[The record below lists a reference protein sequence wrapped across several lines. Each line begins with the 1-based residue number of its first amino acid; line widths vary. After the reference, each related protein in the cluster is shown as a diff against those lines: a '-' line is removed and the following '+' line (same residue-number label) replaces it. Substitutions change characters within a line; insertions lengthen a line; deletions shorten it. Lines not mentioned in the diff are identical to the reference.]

1 LHASSE
7 WARSSGP
14 AALKITVEKLI
25 SFQGDTM
32 KLRVILVFVLLAAAS
47 LAAQTFRGTI
57 LGTVTDAQGAVVAG
71 AKVTVK
77 NAGTGL
83 ERTTE
88 TGASGDYSFPELPLG
103 TYTVTV
109 TLAGFQTFVA
119 KDVTVDVSTEAR
131 VDVRMTPGQVS
142 QRVEVSAEVPL
153 IETTNN
159 TLGGRID
166 AAEIANLPVN
176 GRDFVKL
183 ATLVPGSGAD
193 ANGDSDSPGALGT
206 FSINGNRGRA
216 NNFLLDGTDM
226 NDGYRNDP
234 AINEGGVFGTPATL
248 LPTDAVAEAG
258 LLSNMEAEYGRNSG
272 GVMNIVTKSGT
283 NTLHGSAF
291 EYFRNNALDARNYFN
306 CAVTTAN
313 CTAEPQDSFHNNQ
326 FGGSLGGAIVKD
338 KTFYFL
344 SYEGWR
350 ELGGIPT
357 TSNVPTQAEVN
368 AYTGGGNTINPVIVS
383 LLARNPWS
391 IALPAT
397 GTNGNPYATVQ
408 VTDPFKNRVDSLIA
422 KLDQHLP
429 GGDLLTGRYYF
440 GDSDQSF
447 PLGLGGGTT
456 VPGFNST
463 TPTRVQ
469 VVSLSYTHVWSPK
482 LVMEARGGWVRFAEG
497 FFPQDSNFD
506 PDSIGMNTG
515 VTGRPVDYGLPQIAF
530 SDGTSN
536 LGGSGSF
543 PRQRFDSNWQYFT
556 NLSYTSGK
564 HNIKFGYEF
573 RRSTINQIYDLGFRG
588 KLEFATFD
596 DFLAGNITNGGSQFA
611 GNSHRIT
618 HENNDG
624 FYVQDNYRMT
634 RNVTLNFGLRW
645 DYFGVVYAANHDFS
659 LFNAASDSLQQV
671 GVAGG
676 PSSLYPKDL
685 NNFAPRLSVAY
696 DVFGTGKTVLRAGW
710 GLFYDAFAQDLFEG
724 HAPFNTFNAG
734 PAYNG
739 IGSDAIQSAST
750 VATTIQNGVPI
761 FGGFGNTGDVWTVDQ
776 RLRTPYVY
784 NYNLNVEQALGNKM
798 ALTVGYVGSQGVK
811 LFRFID
817 LNQHD
822 PATGFF
828 PYPNFNIIN
837 QTQTTA
843 DSHYNS
849 LQTTWNL
856 RNWHGVNSQLVYTW
870 SHSIDTA
877 SDEDDNVPNA
887 AQPDNSFNPAA
898 EKANSSFD
906 ARNRLIWML
915 NYPLPSSSKSR
926 MLTNGWAIDGL
937 LRITSGEPYNV
948 VSFSDY
954 NNTNEFLERPDVVGD
969 PQAGVRAPYQFLN
982 LTALAAPCDWQPGVG
997 CVPGSSHFGNLRRN
1011 AFTGPAFRNYDFAV
1025 SKTTK
1030 LGERVNMDLRAD
1042 FFNIFNH
1049 PNFGN
1054 PLMPNFSVNLENNG
1068 SVTPLNPLSA
1078 ACTTAPY
1085 TGCRAV
1091 GPGFLPITATPD
1103 VAAGEPF
1110 VGGGGARNIQLS
1122 LRFSF

>member
-1 LHASSE
+1 
-7 WARSSGP
+7 
-14 AALKITVEKLI
+14 
-25 SFQGDTM
+25 M
-32 KLRVILVFVLLAAAS
+32 KVRILVFVLLAAVS
-47 LAAQTFRGTI
+47 LSAQTFRGTI
-57 LGTVTDAQGAVVAG
+57 LGTVTDPQGAVVAG
-71 AKVTVK
+71 AKVTVT
-77 NAGTGL
+77 NVGTGL
-83 ERTTE
+83 ERSTDTS
-88 TGASGDYSFPELPLG
+88 TDGTYSLPELPIG

-109 TLAGFQTFVA
+109 TQAGFQTSVA
-119 KDVTVDVSTEAR
+119 KDVAVDVSAEDR

-142 QRVEVSAEVPL
+142 QRVEVTAEVPM
-153 IETTNN
+153 IETASN
-159 TLGGRID
+159 TLGGKIE
-166 AAEIANLPVN
+166 ASQIASLPVN

-283 NTLHGSAF
+283 NNLHGSGF

-306 CAVTTAN
+306 CAVSTAYCN
-313 CTAEPQDSFHNNQ
+313 AGPQDSFHNNQ
-326 FGGSLGGAIVKD
+326 FGGSLGGAIIKD

-368 AYTGGGNTINPVIVS
+368 AFGSANVNPVIAS

-391 IALPAT
+391 IPLPAT
-397 GTNGNPYATVQ
+397 GNNGNPYATVE
-408 VTDPFKNRVDSLIA
+408 VTDPFKNRVDSLIV

-447 PLGLGGGTT
+447 PLALGGGTT
-456 VPGFNST
+456 VPGYNAT

-497 FFPQDSNFD
+497 FFPQDSTFD
-506 PDSIGMNTG
+506 PSSIGMNNG
-515 VTGRPVDYGLPQIAF
+515 VTGRPIDYGLPVISF
-530 SDGTSN
+530 SDGTSG
-536 LGGSGSF
+536 LGSNGSY
-543 PRQRFDSNWQYFT
+543 PRQRYDSNWQYFT

-611 GNSHRIT
+611 GNSHRVT

-624 FYVQDNYRMT
+624 FYVQDNYRIT
-634 RNVTLNFGLRW
+634 RNVTLNLGLRW
-645 DYFGVVYAANHDFS
+645 DYFGVIYAENHDFS
-659 LFNAASDSLQQV
+659 LFNAANDSLQQV
-671 GVAGG
+671 GVGGG

-685 NNFAPRLSVAY
+685 NNFAPRLSGAY

-724 HAPFNTFNAG
+724 HYPFNTFNAG

-739 IGSDAIQSAST
+739 VGADAIQSAST

-761 FGGFGNTGDVWTVDQ
+761 FGGFGPTADAWTVDQ

-784 NYNLNVEQALGNKM
+784 NYNLNVEQALTSKM

-822 PATGFF
+822 PSTGAF
-828 PYPNFNIIN
+828 PYANFNIIN

-843 DSHYNS
+843 TSHYNS

-856 RNWHGVNSQLVYTW
+856 RNWRGINSQLVYTW

-887 AQPDNSFNPAA
+887 AQPDNSHNPAA

-915 NYPLPSSSKSR
+915 NYALPNSAKAKL
-926 MLTNGWAIDGL
+926 LTNGWAIDGL
-937 LRITSGEPYNV
+937 LRVTSGEPYNV

-954 NNTNEFLERPDVVGD
+954 NNTNEFIERPDVVGN
-969 PQAGVRAPYQFLN
+969 PQAGVQAPYQFLN

-997 CVPGSSHFGNLRRN
+997 CVPGTAHFGDLRRN
-1011 AFTGPAFRNYDFAV
+1011 AFTGPGFRNYDFAL

-1030 LGERVNMDLRAD
+1030 LGERVNLDLRAD

-1054 PLMPNFSVNLENNG
+1054 PLMPLFSVNLENNG
-1068 SVTPLNPLSA
+1068 SVAPLNPNSA

-1122 LRFSF
+1122 LRVSF

>member
-1 LHASSE
+1 
-7 WARSSGP
+7 
-14 AALKITVEKLI
+14 
-25 SFQGDTM
+25 M
-32 KLRVILVFVLLAAAS
+32 KLRFWMVFILLSTAVLVG
-47 LAAQTFRGTI
+47 QTFRGTI
-57 LGTVTDAQGAVVAG
+57 LGTVTDPSGAIVAG
-71 AKVTVK
+71 ATVK
-77 NAGTGL
+77 VRNLGTGL
-83 ERTTE
+83 ERTT
-88 TGASGDYSFPELPLG
+88 TTSADGSYSVPELPLG
-103 TYTVTV
+103 TYSVTV
-109 TLAGFQTFVA
+109 TQTGFQTAVTN
-119 KDVTVDVSTEAR
+119 DVEVNVSAEAR
-131 VDVRMTPGQVS
+131 VDVRMAPGQVS
-142 QRVEVSAEVPL
+142 ERVEVNADVPM
-153 IETTNN
+153 IETNSN
-159 TLGGRID
+159 TLGGTID
-166 AAEIANLPVN
+166 ASQIANLPVN

-183 ATLVPGSGAD
+183 ATLVPGAGAD

-206 FSINGNRGRA
+206 FSVNGNRGRA

-283 NTLHGSAF
+283 NHLHGSGF
-291 EYFRNNALDARNYFN
+291 EYFRNSALDARNFFN

-313 CTAEPQDSFHNNQ
+313 CNAQPQDAFHNNQ
-326 FGGSLGGAIVKD
+326 FGGSLGGAIIKD
-338 KTFYFL
+338 KTFFFL

-350 ELGGIPT
+350 ETGGIPT
-357 TSNVPTQAEVN
+357 TASVPTQAEVN
-368 AYTGGGNTINPVIVS
+368 AYTGGGGTINSVIAS

-391 IALPAT
+391 IPLPA
-397 GTNGNPYATVQ
+397 GTDAVTPATVQ

-422 KLDQHLP
+422 KLDQHLH
-429 GGDLLTGRYYF
+429 GGDLLTARYFF

-456 VPGFNST
+456 VPGYNST

-469 VVSLSYTHVWSPK
+469 VVSLSYTHIWTPK
-482 LVMEARGGWVRFAEG
+482 VVMEARGGWVRFAEG
-497 FFPQDSNFD
+497 FFPQDSHFD
-506 PDSIGMNTG
+506 PNSIGMNTG
-515 VTGRPVDYGLPQIAF
+515 VTGRPIDYGLPQIAF
-530 SDGTSN
+530 SDGTSG

-556 NLSYTSGK
+556 NLSYNTGK
-564 HNIKFGYEF
+564 HSIKFGYEF

-588 KLEFATFD
+588 KLKFSSFAGDPTVTDPKNALFPGNS
-596 DFLAGNITNGGSQFA
+596 FLAGVPFNGGSQFG

-624 FYVQDNYRMT
+624 FYVQDNYRVT
-634 RNVTLNFGLRW
+634 RNLTLNLGLRW
-645 DYFGVVYAANHDFS
+645 DYFGVIYAQNHDFS

-685 NNFAPRLSVAY
+685 NNFAPRFSVAY
-696 DVFGTGKTVLRAGW
+696 DVFGAGKTVVRAGW

-739 IGSDAIQSAST
+739 IGPAAIQSAST
-750 VATTIQNGVPI
+750 VASTIVSGDPI
-761 FGGFGNTGDVWTVDQ
+761 FGGFGNTGDAWTVDH

-784 NYNLNVEQALGNKM
+784 NYNLNVEQSLGRNV
-798 ALTVGYVGSQGVK
+798 AFTVGYVGSQGVK
-811 LFRFID
+811 LFRFVD

-822 PATGFF
+822 PATGAF

-837 QTQTTA
+837 QTQTSAT
-843 DSHYNS
+843 SHYNS
-849 LQTTWNL
+849 LQATLNL
-856 RNWHGVNSQLVYTW
+856 RNWRGVTSQLVYTL

-887 AQPDNSFNPAA
+887 AQPDNSLNPAA

-906 ARNRLIWML
+906 ARHRFIWML
-915 NYPLPSSSKSR
+915 NYALPNSSKAPL
-926 MLTNGWAIDGL
+926 LTNGWAIDGL

-954 NNTNEFLERPDVVGD
+954 NGTNEFLERPDVVGN
-969 PQAGVRAPYQFLN
+969 PQAGVHAPYQFLN
-982 LTALAAPCDWQPGVG
+982 LSALAAPCDWDPVAHDCAGGQ
-997 CVPGSSHFGNLRRN
+997 HFGNLRRN
-1011 AFTGPAFRNYDFAV
+1011 AFLGPAFHNFDFSL
-1025 SKTTK
+1025 SKDTK
-1030 LGERVNMDLRAD
+1030 LGEKVNMQFRAD

-1054 PLMPNFSVNLENNG
+1054 PLMPAFSVNLENNG
-1068 SVTPLNPLSA
+1068 TVTPLNTTTGPCSSA
-1078 ACTTAPY
+1078 GAPNY

-1091 GPGFLPITATPD
+1091 GPGFLPIFGTPD
-1103 VAAGEPF
+1103 VVAGEPF
-1110 VGGGGARNIQLS
+1110 IGGGGARNIQVAVK
-1122 LRFSF
+1122 FTF

>member
-1 LHASSE
+1 
-7 WARSSGP
+7 
-14 AALKITVEKLI
+14 
-25 SFQGDTM
+25 M
-32 KLRVILVFVLLAAAS
+32 RVRMILGLVLLAATAVVG
-47 LAAQTFRGTI
+47 QTFRGTI
-57 LGTVTDAQGAVVAG
+57 LGTVTDNSGAMISG
-71 AKVTVK
+71 ATVKVTNV
-77 NAGTGL
+77 GTGL
-83 ERTTE
+83 ERTTQ
-88 TGASGDYSFPELPLG
+88 TSGEGSYTVPELQIG

-109 TLAGFQTFVA
+109 SQSGFETVVE
-119 KDVTVDVSTEAR
+119 KNVTVDVSAEAR

-142 QRVEVSAEVPL
+142 QKIEVTAEVPMV
-153 IETTNN
+153 ETNSN
-159 TLGGRID
+159 TLGGTIE
-166 AAEIANLPVN
+166 ASQIANLPVN

-248 LPTDAVAEAG
+248 LPTDSIAEAG

-283 NTLHGSAF
+283 NDLHGSGF
-291 EYFRNNALDARNYFN
+291 EFFRNNALDARNYFN

-313 CTAEPQDSFHNNQ
+313 CNAEPQDAFHNNQ
-326 FGGSLGGAIVKD
+326 FGGSLGGAIIKD

-350 ELGGIPT
+350 ETGGIPT
-357 TSNVPTQAEVN
+357 TASVPTQAEVN
-368 AYTGGGNTINPVIVS
+368 AFGAANINPVMAK

-391 IALPAT
+391 IPLPA
-397 GTNGNPYATVQ
+397 GTDAFTPATVQ

-422 KLDQHLP
+422 KLDQHLR
-429 GGDLLTGRYYF
+429 GGDLLTGRYFF

-456 VPGFNST
+456 VPGYNST

-497 FFPQDSNFD
+497 FFPQDSNFN
-506 PDSIGMNTG
+506 PSSIGMNTG
-515 VTGRPVDYGLPQIAF
+515 VTRAIDFGLPQIAF
-530 SDGTSN
+530 SDGTSG

-543 PRQRFDSNWQYFT
+543 PRQRYDSNWQYFT
-556 NLSYTSGK
+556 NFSYTRGK
-564 HNIKFGYEF
+564 HNIKFGYEY

-588 KLEFATFD
+588 KLKFATFD
-596 DFLAGNITNGGSQFA
+596 DFLAGNITNGGSQF
-611 GNSHRIT
+611 GGDSHRIT
-618 HENNDG
+618 HENNHG
-624 FYVQDNYRMT
+624 FYVQDNYRIT
-634 RNVTLNFGLRW
+634 RNVTLNLGLRW
-645 DYFGVVYAANHDFS
+645 DYFGVIYAQNHDFS
-659 LFNAASDSLQQV
+659 LFNAATDSLQQV

-685 NNFAPRLSVAY
+685 NNFAPRVSVAY
-696 DVFGTGKTVLRAGW
+696 DVFGSGKTIVRAGW
-710 GLFYDAFAQDLFEG
+710 GMFYDAFAQDLFEG

-739 IGSDAIQSAST
+739 VGPAAIQSAST
-750 VATTIQNGVPI
+750 VVPTIQSGVPI
-761 FGGFGNTGDVWTVDQ
+761 FGGFGNTADAWTVDHN
-776 RLRTPYVY
+776 LRTPYVY

-798 ALTVGYVGSQGVK
+798 AFTVGYVGSSGIK
-811 LFRFID
+811 LFRFVD

-822 PATGFF
+822 PATGNF

-837 QTQTTA
+837 QTQTSAT
-843 DSHYNS
+843 SNYNS

-856 RNWHGVNSQLVYTW
+856 RNWRGLNSQLVYTW

-887 AQPDNSFNPAA
+887 AQPDNSLNPRA
-898 EKANSSFD
+898 EAANSSFD

-915 NYPLPSSSKSR
+915 NYALPNSPSAR
-926 MLTNGWAIDGL
+926 LLTNGWAIDGL
-937 LRITSGEPYNV
+937 LRLTSGQPYNV

-954 NNTNEFLERPDVVGD
+954 NNTNEFLERPDVIGNA
-969 PQAGVRAPYQFLN
+969 QAGVHAPYQFLN
-982 LTALAAPCDWQPGVG
+982 LSALAAPCDWNPVAGG
-997 CVPGSSHFGNLRRN
+997 CVAGSAHFGDLRRN
-1011 AFTGPAFRNYDFAV
+1011 AFPGPAFRNFDFAL
-1025 SKTTK
+1025 SKNTK
-1030 LGERVNMDLRAD
+1030 VGERVNVELRAD

-1068 SVTPLNPLSA
+1068 TVAPLNPTGGGCA
-1078 ACTTAPY
+1078 NAPLY
-1085 TGCRAV
+1085 KGCRAV
-1091 GPGFLPITATPD
+1091 GPGFLPIFGTPD
-1103 VAAGEPF
+1103 VVAGEPF
-1110 VGGGGARNIQLS
+1110 IGGGGARNIQLS
-1122 LRFSF
+1122 LRVSF

>member
-1 LHASSE
+1 MK
-7 WARSSGP
+7 AR
-14 AALKITVEKLI
+14 I
-25 SFQGDTM
+25 
-32 KLRVILVFVLLAAAS
+32 ILVFVFFAAVS

-57 LGTVTDAQGAVVAG
+57 LGTVTDPQGAVVAG

-77 NAGTGL
+77 NVGTGL
-83 ERTTE
+83 ERTSE
-88 TGASGDYSFPELPLG
+88 TSADGTYSLPELPIG

-109 TLAGFQTFVA
+109 IQAGFRISVA
-119 KDVTVDVSTEAR
+119 KDVVVDVSAEAR
-131 VDVRMTPGQVS
+131 VDVRMTPGQLS
-142 QRVEVSAEVPL
+142 QKVEVTAEVPMV
-153 IETTNN
+153 ETTSN
-159 TLGGRID
+159 TLGGTIE
-166 AAEIANLPVN
+166 ASQIANLPVN

-226 NDGYRNDP
+226 NDGFRNDP

-283 NTLHGSAF
+283 NDLHGSVF

-306 CAVTTAN
+306 VAGPTNTPIGLINAQR
-313 CTAEPQDSFHNNQ
+313 QDSFHNNQ
-326 FGGSLGGAIVKD
+326 FGGSLGGAVIKD
-338 KTFYFL
+338 KTFYFV

-357 TSNVPTQAEVN
+357 TSNVPTQAEITAYEAGGVN
-368 AYTGGGNTINPVIVS
+368 TVNPVIQN

-391 IALPAT
+391 IPLPLT
-397 GTNGNPYATVQ
+397 GTNGNPYATVG

-456 VPGFNST
+456 VPGYNST

-469 VVSLSYTHVWSPK
+469 VISLSYTHVLSPK
-482 LVMEARGGWVRFAEG
+482 MVLEARGGWVRFAEG
-497 FFPQDSNFD
+497 FFPQDGNFD
-506 PDSIGMNTG
+506 PNSIGMNTG
-515 VTGRPVDYGLPQIAF
+515 VTGRPIDYGLPQIAF
-530 SDGTSN
+530 SDGTSG

-543 PRQRFDSNWQYFT
+543 PRQRYDSNWQYFT

-573 RRSTINQIYDLGFRG
+573 RRSTINQIYDNGFRG
-588 KLEFATFD
+588 KLKFATFG
-596 DFLAGNITNGGSQFA
+596 DFLAGDISNGGSQTA
-611 GNSHRIT
+611 GDSHRIT

-634 RNVTLNFGLRW
+634 RNLTLNLGLRW
-645 DYFGVVYAANHDFS
+645 DYFGVIYAQNNDFS
-659 LFNAASDSLQQV
+659 LFNAATDSLQQV
-671 GVAGG
+671 GVGSG

-724 HAPFNTFNAG
+724 HAPFNTVNAG

-739 IGSDAIQSAST
+739 IGPAAIQFGSAPSGSMI
-750 VATTIQNGVPI
+750 ANGVPI
-761 FGGFGNTGDVWTVDQ
+761 FGGFGNTTDIWTVDPS
-776 RLRTPYVY
+776 LRTPYVY
-784 NYNLNVEQALGNKM
+784 NYNLNIEQALGRDM
-798 ALTVGYVGSQGVK
+798 AFTLGYVGSQGVK

-822 PATGFF
+822 PATGTF
-828 PYPNFNIIN
+828 PFAGWNIIN
-837 QTQTTA
+837 QTQTSAT
-843 DSHYNS
+843 SHYNS
-849 LQTTWNL
+849 LQATWNL
-856 RNWHGVNSQLVYTW
+856 RNWRGITSQLVYTW

-906 ARNRLIWML
+906 ARNRLIWMM
-915 NYPLPSSSKSR
+915 NYALPNSSKAKL
-926 MLTNGWAIDGL
+926 LTNGWAIDGL
-937 LRITSGEPYNV
+937 LRISSGEPYNI

-954 NNTNEFLERPDVVGD
+954 NNTNEFLERPDVVGN
-969 PQAGVRAPYQFLN
+969 PQAGVQAPYQYLN

-997 CVPGSSHFGNLRRN
+997 CVPGSAHFGDLRRN
-1011 AFTGPAFRNYDFAV
+1011 AFTGPAFRNYDFAL

-1068 SVTPLNPLSA
+1068 SVTPLNPGSA
-1078 ACTTAPY
+1078 ACTNAPSY

>member
-1 LHASSE
+1 MKARVVLAS
-7 WARSSGP
+7 
-14 AALKITVEKLI
+14 II
-25 SFQGDTM
+25 SVFIVLATM
-32 KLRVILVFVLLAAAS
+32 S
-47 LAAQTFRGTI
+47 LSAQTFRGTI
-57 LGTVTDAQGAVVAG
+57 MGTVTDASGAVVAG
-71 AKVTVK
+71 ANVTVK

-83 ERTTE
+83 ERSTQTSAE
-88 TGASGDYSFPELPLG
+88 GTYSLPELPIG
-103 TYTVTV
+103 TYSVTV
-109 TLAGFQTFVA
+109 TQAGFQTYVA
-119 KDVTVDVSTEAR
+119 KDVIVDVSAEHR
-131 VDVRMTPGQVS
+131 VDAKLAAGQVS
-142 QRVEVSAEVPL
+142 QSVEVSANIPL
-153 IETTNN
+153 IETTSN
-159 TLGGRID
+159 TLGGTID
-166 AAEIANLPVN
+166 ATQISNLPVN

-183 ATLVPGSGAD
+183 ATLVPGAGAD

-206 FSINGNRGRA
+206 FSVNGNRGRA
-216 NNFLLDGTDM
+216 NNYLIDGTDM

-283 NTLHGSAF
+283 NSMHGSVF

-306 CAVTTAN
+306 CAVTTAFCN
-313 CTAEPQDSFHNNQ
+313 ALPQDAFHNNQ

-338 KTFYFL
+338 ESFFFL

-350 ELGGIPT
+350 EYGGIPT
-357 TSNVPTQAEVN
+357 TASVPTQAEITAFGPNNV
-368 AYTGGGNTINPVIVS
+368 NPVITG

-391 IALPAT
+391 IPLPA
-397 GTNGNPYATVQ
+397 GTDAVTPATVQ
-408 VTDPFKNRVDSLIA
+408 VTDPFKNRVDSLIV
-422 KLDQHLP
+422 KLDQHIH
-429 GGDLLTGRYYF
+429 GGDLLTGRYFF

-456 VPGFNST
+456 VPGYNST

-497 FFPQDSNFD
+497 FFPQDGKFD
-506 PDSIGMNTG
+506 PNSIGMNTG
-515 VTGRPVDYGLPQIAF
+515 VTGHPVDYGLPQIAF

-543 PRQRFDSNWQYFT
+543 PRQRYDSNWQYFT
-556 NLSYTSGK
+556 NLSYNTGK
-564 HNIKFGYEF
+564 HSIKFGYEF

-588 KLEFATFD
+588 KLKFTSFD
-596 DFLAGNITNGGSQFA
+596 AFLAGTPDNGGSQF
-611 GNSHRIT
+611 GGDSHRIT

-624 FYVQDNYRMT
+624 FYIQDSYRMT
-634 RNVTLNFGLRW
+634 PRFTLNAGLRW
-645 DYFGVVYAANHDFS
+645 DYFGVIHAQNHDFS
-659 LFNAASDSLQQV
+659 LFNAATGSLQQV
-671 GVAGG
+671 GTSGA

-685 NNFAPRLSVAY
+685 NNFAPRLSGAY
-696 DVFGTGKTVLRAGW
+696 DVFGTGKTVVRAGW

-739 IGSDAIQSAST
+739 IGLQAIQSAGL
-750 VATTIQNGVPI
+750 VAGTIQNGVPI
-761 FGGFGNTGDVWTVDQ
+761 FTNFAPTGDAWTVDQ

-784 NYNLNVEQALGNKM
+784 NYNLNVEQSVGRNM
-798 ALTVGYVGSQGVK
+798 AFTVGYVGSQGVK
-811 LFRFID
+811 LFRFVD

-822 PATGFF
+822 PATGAF
-828 PYPNFNIIN
+828 PFANFNIIN
-837 QTQTTA
+837 QTQTSA
-843 DSHYNS
+843 VSHYNS
-849 LQTTWNL
+849 LQATWNL
-856 RNWHGVNSQLVYTW
+856 RSWRGINSQLVYTW

-887 AQPDNSFNPAA
+887 AQPDNSLNPAA

-906 ARNRLIWML
+906 ARHRLIWTL
-915 NYPLPSSSKSR
+915 NYALPNSSRVR
-926 MLTNGWAIDGL
+926 MLTNGWAVDGL
-937 LRITSGEPYNV
+937 LRITSGEPYNI

-969 PQAGVRAPYQFLN
+969 PSAGVHAPYQFLN
-982 LTALAAPCDWQPGVG
+982 LTALAAPCDWDPVAAACIAGTQ
-997 CVPGSSHFGNLRRN
+997 HFGNLRRN
-1011 AFTGPAFRNYDFAV
+1011 AFLGPAFHNFDFSLA
-1025 SKTTK
+1025 KNTK
-1030 LGERVNMDLRAD
+1030 LGERVNMEFRAD

-1068 SVTPLNPLSA
+1068 TVTPLSFTGPCSM
-1078 ACTTAPY
+1078 APGTDH

-1091 GPGFLPITATPD
+1091 GPGFLPIAGTPD
-1103 VAAGEPF
+1103 VVAGEPF
-1110 VGGGGARNIQLS
+1110 IGGGGPRNIQLA
-1122 LRFSF
+1122 LKFTF